1 MQLTPTPPA
10 NAFVSEEF
18 VNEEQKQYPIDVYL
32 CNTCGHLQLLD
43 VVDPDILFRGYV
55 YVSSTSP
62 VFVEHFRKYAEEIL
76 TFVKPS
82 ENAFAVD
89 IGSNDGTLLRFF
101 KDRCMRVLGID
112 PAYKIAQSA
121 TESGIETLPTYFT
134 ADLAQTIKKD
144 RGSASIITANN
155 VFAHIDDLI
164 GVTKGIRELLSHDG
178 IFVFEVSYLVDVIE
192 KNLFDTIYHEHLS
205 YHTIKPLKNF
215 FHRYGMELID
225 TKRVPAHGGSL
236 RGIVQHSDGPW
247 TVSPSVNQLI
257 ELEDNLNLFRAEK
270 FKAFIASIN
279 LVKKELTTL
288 LRNLKAENKSI
299 AGYGAPAK
307 ATTLLF
313 HFDIGDVLDFIV
325 DDSPWKQNLFTPGQH
340 IPVFSADAI
349 YERKP
354 DYLLILA
361 WNFAKPIIEKH
372 RKYLDTG
379 GHFIVP
385 LPKVEII

>member
-18 VNEEQKQYPIDVYL
+18 VDKVQNRYPIDVYL
-32 CNTCGHLQLLD
+32 CKSCGHLQLLD
-43 VVDPDILFRGYV
+43 VINPDILFRDYV

-62 VFVEHFRKYAEEIL
+62 AFVEHFRKYADDIL
-76 TFVKPS
+76 TFVKPP
-82 ENAFAVD
+82 ENAFVAE

-101 KDRCMRVLGID
+101 KDRGIRVLGID

-144 RGSASIITANN
+144 RGSALIITANN
-155 VFAHIDDLI
+155 VFAHIDDLS

-225 TKRVPAHGGSL
+225 TKRVPTHGGSL

-257 ELEDNLNLFRAEK
+257 ELEDNLNLFCAEK

-307 ATTLLF
+307 STTLLF
-313 HFDIGDVLDFIV
+313 HFDIGNVLDFIV

-372 RKYLDTG
+372 RKYLDTD